1 MMAFCGNVLELVEK
15 YKVLEDYPEFVRW
28 TKFEGQPNVEVYIEK
43 DIIPEME
50 KKELVL
56 IDAVVKE
63 ENGKQFGMLF
73 MKKAS
78 NMYR

>member
-28 TKFEGQPNVEVYIEK
+28 TKFEGQPNVELYIEK
-43 DIIPEME
+43 YIIPELE
-50 KKELVL
+50 KKELIL

-73 MKKAS
+73 MKKTS

>member
-28 TKFEGQPNVEVYIEK
+28 TEIEGQPNVELYIEK
-43 DIIPEME
+43 DIIPELE
-50 KKELVL
+50 KKELIL